1 MSYKLLSVS
10 TYDFKND
17 EGEQVLGG
25 KVIVYDDNSP
35 KNEPLQIINL
45 NVDISVAENVLN
57 QVIKYPSN
65 VDLNGTLNAK
75 GKFVVNSITIL

>member
-17 EGEQVLGG
+17 EGEQVQGG

-45 NVDISVAENVLN
+45 NVDISIAQNVLN
-57 QVIKYPSN
+57 QVTKYPAN
-65 VDLNGTLNAK
+65 VELNGTLNAK

>member
-17 EGEQVLGG
+17 DGEQVQGG

-35 KNEPLQIINL
+35 KNEPLGIVNL
-45 NVDISVAENVLN
+45 NVDISVAQNVLN
-57 QVIKYPSN
+57 QVLKYPAN
-65 VDLNGTLNAK
+65 VDLVGTLNSK
-75 GKFVVNSITIL
+75 GKFVVNSINIL

>member
-17 EGEQVLGG
+17 EGEQVQGG

-45 NVDISVAENVLN
+45 NVDISVAQNVLN
-57 QVIKYPSN
+57 QVLKYPAN
-65 VDLNGTLNAK
+65 VDLVGTLNSK

>member
-17 EGEQVLGG
+17 EGEQVQGG

-45 NVDISVAENVLN
+45 DISVAEIVLN
-57 QVIKYPSN
+57 QVIKYPAN
-65 VDLNGTLNAK
+65 VELNGTLNSK